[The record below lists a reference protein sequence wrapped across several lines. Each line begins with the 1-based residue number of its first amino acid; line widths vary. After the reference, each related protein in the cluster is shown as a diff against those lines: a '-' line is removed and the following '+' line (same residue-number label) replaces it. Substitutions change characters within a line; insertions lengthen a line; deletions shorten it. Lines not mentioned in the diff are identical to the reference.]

1 MSQHVQ
7 DLPRVR
13 FRIQRPSVPWL
24 VGLALAV
31 AILTTSTMLIVLNDG
46 GTDSQTSRV
55 VNTSVG
61 GPNEVLRGS
70 AVAAASGVPF
80 ALATGGVNESARG
93 SSVATATGVPSA
105 LPTGGVNESARG
117 SSVATATGVPSA
129 LPTGGVNESARGS
142 SVATAF
148 GAPASPFGSLGVN
161 ETARGQ
167 AAASASR

>member
-7 DLPRVR
+7 DLPAVR
-13 FRIQRPSVPWL
+13 IRIQRPRLAWL

-31 AILTTSTMLIVLNDG
+31 AILTTTMLIVLNDNS
-46 GTDSQTSRV
+46 TNSQTSRAV
-55 VNTSVG
+55 QTSIG

-80 ALATGGVNESARG
+80 ALA
-93 SSVATATGVPSA
+93 
-105 LPTGGVNESARG
+105 TGGVNESARG